1 MSFCEISTLKI
12 AEFFKIEFVFEQ
24 GILQLKQHKL
34 LIKSILKSMLCRFR
48 EDLKIVNMFIQ
59 NNLDIV
65 LQRTVKHPMVFSIYA
80 IYQRLLLI
88 NKYMGKLL
96 KYNSLIQSSIEF
108 ARYEVNVELN
118 RELEFA
124 MRERKERK
132 DELAQ
137 SELCR
142 S

>member
-1 MSFCEISTLKI
+1 
-12 AEFFKIEFVFEQ
+12 
-24 GILQLKQHKL
+24 
-34 LIKSILKSMLCRFR
+34 
-48 EDLKIVNMFIQ
+48 
-59 NNLDIV
+59 
-65 LQRTVKHPMVFSIYA
+65 MVFSIYA

-88 NKYMGKLL
+88 NKNMGKLL

-108 ARYEVNVELN
+108 ARYEVNVEMN